1 MDAGLHDAGSGNA
14 LSGGRYFGQTKGR
27 VTQDKGTANM
37 RIATMATVG
46 IGGFLAVKLANDGHE
61 VATIARGAH
70 LEAIR
75 AHGLRLDHADGSE
88 VAHPAVATDRPE
100 EVGIVDAIIFG
111 VKGDALEEAARACLP
126 MIGPDT
132 VVVPFL
138 NGVEASDRLCAL
150 LPERNVANGVARV
163 STTISAPGV
172 ITQTGAF
179 HSFIFA
185 ERDSRPSAR
194 IDALRKAIN
203 DAGSSAPETDD
214 IDRELWSKFVLF
226 SALSGVTAAGRCT
239 IGDIRNTPELEA
251 LFKRAMSET
260 AQTGRALGVAL
271 ADDLEA
277 QIWSNLMVFPPQ
289 GRASTAIDLEH
300 GRPLEIEWVSGAAT
314 RLAAK
319 AGIDA
324 PVNAALY
331 AILLPHKHGR

>member
-1 MDAGLHDAGSGNA
+1 
-14 LSGGRYFGQTKGR
+14 
-27 VTQDKGTANM
+27 M
-37 RIATMATVG
+37 RIATMATGG
-46 IGGFLAVKLANDGHE
+46 IGGFLAVKLANAGHS

-70 LEAIR
+70 LDAIR
-75 AHGLRLDHADGSE
+75 ANGLRLDSASGTE
-88 VAHPAVATDRPE
+88 IARPEIATDRPD
-100 EVGIVDAIIFG
+100 EVGVVDAIIFG
-111 VKGDALEEAARACLP
+111 VKGDALDNAALACLP
-126 MIGPDT
+126 MIGPET

-138 NGVEASDRLCAL
+138 NGVEASDRLSAI
-150 LPERNVANGVARV
+150 LPERNVGNGVARV

-194 IDALRKAIN
+194 IDALRAAIN
-203 DAGSSAPETDD
+203 AAGSAAPETDD
-214 IDRELWSKFVLF
+214 IDKELWSKFVLF

-239 IGDIRNTPELEA
+239 IGDVRTTPELEA

-260 AQTGRALGVAL
+260 AQVGRVLGVAL
-271 ADDLEA
+271 DTDLEA
-277 QIWSNLMVFPPQ
+277 QIWETLMAFPAQ